1 MDMERLLRTMIAVDA
16 TDLHVQ
22 VGDPPAM
29 RVAGSLR
36 PVDAPAMDDA
46 QMEAFVD
53 AVLSPTDR
61 RDLLRRGSCDLAF
74 TYGPSRF
81 RVNIFR
87 QQGRLAAAVRR
98 LNLTIPTVE
107 QLNLPIQLEAIASA
121 NRGLVL
127 VSGTTSSGK
136 STTLASMIGHI
147 NRTRQVRIITV
158 EDPIEYIHA
167 SQCGLVAQVEI
178 GPDTPTYTQAIRQVL
193 RQDPDVILIGE
204 LRDPEGV
211 QVALRAADT
220 GHLVFAAVHAGTAVQ
235 TIERIIALFDAAE
248 RHLLLTQL
256 SMNLRAVICQRL
268 APARP
273 SVGVGLVPA
282 VEILRGTP
290 VVRKCI
296 LDGRYDGI
304 VQAMANRDDG
314 MQTFD
319 QHLAELYHAKRIS
332 GLEALRTATNPE
344 ALTMMLRGIKTRD
357 SRRGLVQ

>member
-1 MDMERLLRTMIAVDA
+1 MERLLKTMIAVDA

-22 VGDPPAM
+22 VGAPPAM

-36 PVDAPAMDDA
+36 PVDAPPVSEGQMVAFIDA
-46 QMEAFVD
+46 I
-53 AVLSPTDR
+53 LLPTDR
-61 RDLLRRGSCDLAF
+61 RDLLQRGSCDLAF
-74 TYGPSRF
+74 TYGDSRF

-87 QQGRLAAAVRR
+87 QQGRLAAAIRR
-98 LNLTIPTVE
+98 LHLMIPTVE
-107 QLNLPIQLEAIASA
+107 QLNLPMQVEAIASA

-127 VSGTTSSGK
+127 VAGTTSSGK
-136 STTLASMIGHI
+136 STTLAAMIGHI
-147 NRTRQVRIITV
+147 NRTRRMRIITV
-158 EDPIEYIHA
+158 EDPIEYVHA
-167 SQCGLVAQVEI
+167 SERSLVAQVEI

-211 QVALRAADT
+211 RVALRAADT

-235 TIERIIALFDAAE
+235 TIERIIALFESAE
-248 RHLLLTQL
+248 HHLLLTQL
-256 SMNLRAVICQRL
+256 SMNLRAVLCQRL
-268 APARP
+268 APARQ
-273 SVGVGLVPA
+273 SAGGGLVPA

-296 LDGRYDGI
+296 LDGRYEGI
-304 VQAMANRDDG
+304 VQAMVNRDDG

-319 QHLAELYHAKRIS
+319 QHLGELYRAKRIS
-332 GLEALRTATNPE
+332 GIEALRTASNPE
-344 ALTMMLRGIKTRD
+344 SLTMMLRGITTRD